1 MEMFHITGYR
11 STTPCLL
18 HKGKFCILPVT
29 SAECERSFST
39 LERLKTYLR
48 SAMTTERQSGLA
60 MMNIHYGRAIDID
73 EIVNIFATQHPR
85 RLLLRYILTDE
96 Q

>member
-1 MEMFHITGYR
+1 MIERYL
-11 STTPCLL
+11 TT
-18 HKGKFCILPVT
+18 
-29 SAECERSFST
+29 CEQSFSVALQSNTFPFFIKDLKHLKHQHRRT

-85 RLLLRYILTDE
+85 RLLY
-96 Q
+96 